1 MVKELRIAIVVI
13 LALAIIL
20 SCTVMAN
27 KMTDPA
33 TYAHT
38 IEVLDQ
44 NRTRVLGL
52 AAASAA
58 ASAAVSAI
66 PDDIC
71 TPIAEEISELSSWF
85 LTILAVVY
93 LEKYLLTIF
102 GVAACYILIPLGCS
116 LLLVTCFFRKTA
128 LRSIGTKLLLFAVI
142 MLLAVP
148 TSVWV
153 SDRINDIYS
162 ESIETTIE
170 SANAVSDNLFDEIS
184 NDAGESSTIIDE
196 AKTLLGDLSGSV
208 AGVIEQF
215 KAIMNRF
222 IEATAVMIVT
232 TCLIPIFVVLFYL
245 WLLKTIFDITIIVPA
260 NFFRPGKRRTLRRDE
275 GEYEYVDEDEL
286 SLVD

>member
-1 MVKELRIAIVVI
+1 MTKQLRMVIVVI
-13 LALAIIL
+13 LALTIIL
-20 SCTVMAN
+20 SCTVLGN
-27 KMTDPA
+27 KLTDPA
-33 TYAHT
+33 TYSHT
-38 IEVLDQ
+38 IEVLDK
-44 NRTRVLGL
+44 NRTTVLGL

-85 LTILAVVY
+85 LTILSVVY
-93 LEKYLLTIF
+93 LEKYMLTIF
-102 GVAACYILIPLGCS
+102 GAAACYILIPLGCS

-128 LRSIGTKLLLFAVI
+128 LKSIGTKLLLFAVI

-232 TCLIPIFVVLFYL
+232 TCLIPIFVVMFYL

-260 NFFRPGKRRTLRRDE
+260 NFIRARKHRPSRRDE
-275 GEYEYVDEDEL
+275 DEFEDVDEDEL
-286 SLVD
+286 MLV

>member
-1 MVKELRIAIVVI
+1 MTKQLRMVIVVI
-13 LALAIIL
+13 LALTIIL
-20 SCTVMAN
+20 SCTVLGN
-27 KMTDPA
+27 KLTDPA
-33 TYAHT
+33 TYSHT
-38 IEVLDQ
+38 IEVLDK
-44 NRTRVLGL
+44 NRTTVLGL

-85 LTILAVVY
+85 LTILSVVY
-93 LEKYLLTIF
+93 LEKYMLTIF
-102 GVAACYILIPLGCS
+102 GAAACYILIPLGCS

-128 LRSIGTKLLLFAVI
+128 LKSIGTKLLLFAVI

-162 ESIETTIE
+162 QSIETTIE
-170 SANAVSDNLFDEIS
+170 SANAVSDNLFDEVS

-260 NFFRPGKRRTLRRDE
+260 NFIRARKRRPLRRDE
-275 GEYEYVDEDEL
+275 EEFEDVDEDEL
-286 SLVD
+286 MLV